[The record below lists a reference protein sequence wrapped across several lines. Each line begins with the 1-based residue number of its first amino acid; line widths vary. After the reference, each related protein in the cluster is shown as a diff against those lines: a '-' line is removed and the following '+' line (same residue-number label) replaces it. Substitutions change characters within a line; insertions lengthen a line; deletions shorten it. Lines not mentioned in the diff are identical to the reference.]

1 MTVHTVTLDPAIDLL
16 GDFRYAGGKGILT
29 AQALAYLGF
38 KSVTAYALVGGK
50 TGEEFINLVRRDNL
64 NLVPIPIQGET
75 RITRIISVTP
85 EKKESSPSP
94 KIQES
99 EFLALRS
106 TLEKSISPGD
116 YVVFSGRVPQG
127 IQTDVYGNLISLCN
141 SKNAYSILDASQVN
155 YAIPGIASKPYLFKG
170 NEEEWSALHRTPNSL
185 LEEGI
190 TYCIITKG
198 KNGSELFSLS
208 RKVIATPP
216 NIEIKSAV
224 GSGDC
229 LTAGFLYK
237 LIDGKCLENVLSF
250 AVACGTVA
258 AKNGA
263 ARCTLKE
270 AEDMRKKIE
279 IESILDWS

>member
-1 MTVHTVTLDPAIDLL
+1 MAVHTITLDPAIDLL

-29 AQALAYLGF
+29 AQALAYLGY
-38 KSVTAYALVGGK
+38 KEVTAYALIGGK
-50 TGEEFINLVRRDNL
+50 TGEEFKQLVNGL
-64 NLVPIPIQGET
+64 NLIHIPIQGET
-75 RITRIISVTP
+75 RTTKIISVAP
-85 EKKESSPSP
+85 EKKESSQSP
-94 KIQES
+94 RIHES

-106 TLEKSISPGD
+106 TLEKSISKGD
-116 YVVFSGRVPQG
+116 YVVFSGRVPPG
-127 IQTDVYGNLISLCN
+127 FHTEVYGDLINLCN
-141 SKNAYSILDASQVN
+141 SKNAYSILDASQVD
-155 YAIPGIASKPYLFKG
+155 YAIPGICSKPYIFKG
-170 NEEEWSALHRTPNSL
+170 NEEEWSALRRTPEAL

-190 TYCIITKG
+190 TYCIKTKG
-198 KNGSELFSLS
+198 KYGSELFSSS
-208 RKVIATPP
+208 RKVIVTPP

-237 LIDGKCLENVLSF
+237 LIEGKCLENILSF

-270 AEDMRKKIE
+270 AEDMRKQIKIE
-279 IESILDWS
+279 ALDWS